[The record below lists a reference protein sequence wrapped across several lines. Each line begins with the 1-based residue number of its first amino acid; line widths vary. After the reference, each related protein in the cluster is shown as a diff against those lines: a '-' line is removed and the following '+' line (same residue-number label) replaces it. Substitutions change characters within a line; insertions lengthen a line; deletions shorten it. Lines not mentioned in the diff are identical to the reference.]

1 MDKIAGNR
9 MSGSSDDLMQ
19 TLIKHDG
26 LIQGLGSRIDHV
38 EKTLG
43 DHGAALSRIEQAVT
57 KVGARPEFDFY
68 KTVKTVQSLAVLFAM
83 VVGGVIWI
91 TTSQFSNV
99 AVSVERHDKAIEQL
113 SERVGWTAHVD
124 KKGK

>member
-1 MDKIAGNR
+1 MPGT
-9 MSGSSDDLMQ
+9 SDELIQ

-26 LIQGLGSRIDHV
+26 LIQGLGSRIGHV

-43 DHGAALSRIEQAVT
+43 DHGQSLSRIEHAVT
-57 KVGARPEFDFY
+57 KQGAKPEFNFY
-68 KTVKTVQSLAVLFAM
+68 QAVKTVQSLAVLFAM

-99 AVSVERHDKAIEQL
+99 ASTVDRHDKAIEQL
-113 SERVGWTAHVD
+113 SERVGWTANVEPRR
-124 KKGK
+124 GQR